1 ERDLLVPAEAFERV
15 EGILVSA
22 PPKRLAGRREGAGLV
37 RGREP
42 DALLAEIHRQ
52 NARHER
58 RLTRGKEAAM
68 TKRSG
73 VVSWTVSLGSLV
85 VLLVGIGAALAR
97 ASAPP
102 PAPPSAAPTATCV
115 FSNPGFS
122 GKCTQSAPIPAGS
135 NEQKTCESILQC
147 LNDTRCLK
155 NYCGTTELRTG
166 WKLESA
172 KAASPPPR

>member
-1 ERDLLVPAEAFERV
+1 
-15 EGILVSA
+15 
-22 PPKRLAGRREGAGLV
+22 
-37 RGREP
+37 
-42 DALLAEIHRQ
+42 
-52 NARHER
+52 
-58 RLTRGKEAAM
+58 M

-73 VVSWTVSLGSLV
+73 VVSWPVSLGSLV
-85 VLLVGIGAALAR
+85 LLLVGIGAALAR
-97 ASAPP
+97 TSPP
-102 PAPPSAAPTATCV
+102 PPPSSASTATCV

-122 GKCTQSAPIPAGS
+122 GKCTQTAPIAAGS

-172 KAASPPPR
+172 KGASPPPH